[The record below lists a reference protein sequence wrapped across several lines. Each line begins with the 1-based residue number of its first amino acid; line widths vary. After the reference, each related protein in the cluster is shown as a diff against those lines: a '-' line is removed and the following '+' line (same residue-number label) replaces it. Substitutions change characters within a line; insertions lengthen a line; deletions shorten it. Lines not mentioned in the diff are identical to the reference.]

1 MAYNFRSSSMFS
13 LFIMLARIR
22 TIRYVTFKRPFP
34 TTCVSKWSRAIHDLS
49 NQFCSLMVSFRLV
62 FKIAFEKWF
71 FVLVLAQ
78 EHECQFG
85 LVEYSF
91 ERSHN
96 ACFETV
102 ATSQSLSTQL
112 FDHKE
117 GSALHP
123 AESCQNTL
131 WKWIRL
137 CKLIE
142 RIYFYIYFQI
152 PESYCTPLS
161 AEKRER
167 LKKSLQPS
175 KKSTLYIVKPSNSSR
190 GRGIQF
196 LNAPEQ
202 VIHFA
207 TICVYLSLGW
217 WDQRLWWSHHF
228 TLHTQ
233 SLLDS
238 KQKMGSTNLCGGYFV
253 LSSDCLPVHRR
264 SNKICS
270 WRLWWWCGSF
280 TRSTSYQLQLAQ
292 NKWQVC
298 KVNPPFE
305 RTFFNLWF

>member
-22 TIRYVTFKRPFP
+22 MIRYVTFKRPFL

-49 NQFCSLMVSFRLV
+49 NQFCSLMVSFRSV

-142 RIYFYIYFQI
+142 CIYFIFIFRYPSHIAHRWVRR
-152 PESYCTPLS
+152 SVNVW
-161 AEKRER
+161 
-167 LKKSLQPS
+167 KSLFSHQRNQPS
-175 KKSTLYIVKPSNSSR
+175 T
-190 GRGIQF
+190 
-196 LNAPEQ
+196 
-202 VIHFA
+202 
-207 TICVYLSLGW
+207 
-217 WDQRLWWSHHF
+217 
-228 TLHTQ
+228 
-233 SLLDS
+233 
-238 KQKMGSTNLCGGYFV
+238 
-253 LSSDCLPVHRR
+253 LSSPRIHLV
-264 SNKICS
+264 
-270 WRLWWWCGSF
+270 
-280 TRSTSYQLQLAQ
+280 A
-292 NKWQVC
+292 
-298 KVNPPFE
+298 E
-305 RTFFNLWF
+305 AFNFWTPQSR